1 MSKEMEYRIKKIEK
15 WNHTNYIAQRKIF
28 GAIWF
33 PLNLAIYG
41 DEKSAR
47 LEIDRVRFKNKV
59 TYINV

>member
-1 MSKEMEYRIKKIEK
+1 MEYRIKKIEK
-15 WNHTNYIAQRKIF
+15 WNHTSYIAQRKIF

-47 LEIDRVRFKNKV
+47 LDIDRAKFKNKV